1 MSAFTLHTRNL
12 ERKIK
17 LERSHG
23 IKPRHILTIAFIFL
37 VLLASLAP
45 IALGIVASLSPPSE
59 TVVYPPQLLPSQL
72 SQEHYDTV
80 FGNGLWLSLRA
91 SLAYAFVTVI
101 FALSLGSLTAYGL
114 DRFRF
119 RGRGFVLF
127 VILSGIPLATGA
139 AALIVPT
146 YRVATWVGLT
156 DTIAILPIVYVAYT
170 LPLVAW
176 VLKAAMETVPKEL
189 DEAARVDGAAPL
201 RILFSV
207 VLPVMKPAIGAAALF
222 AFVGAWNEF
231 ISGSVLVDSPL
242 LRPIQVAVY
251 QNIGFFGRDW
261 GPLLAS
267 GVVAILPIIIV
278 FLFFGRLMIK
288 GLTGG
293 ALKG

>member
-1 MSAFTLHTRNL
+1 MLGNYGL
-12 ERKIK
+12 
-17 LERSHG
+17 
-23 IKPRHILTIAFIFL
+23 KPRHIVTLLFILLAL
-37 VLLASLAP
+37 VLSLAP
-45 IALGIVASLSPPSE
+45 IILGIAASLSSPAE
-59 TVVYPPQLLPSQL
+59 TVVYPPRLLPSEL
-72 SQEHYDTV
+72 SHEHYSTV
-80 FGNGLWLSLRA
+80 FGNGLWLSLRVSLVYA
-91 SLAYAFVTVI
+91 SVTVI
-101 FALSLGSLTAYGL
+101 FALLLGSITAYGL

-119 RGRGFVLF
+119 GGRGLVLF

-146 YRVATWVGLT
+146 YRLATWVGLT
-156 DTIAILPIVYVAYT
+156 DTVAVLPIVYVAYT

-176 VLKAAMETVPKEL
+176 VLKAAMETVPQEL
-189 DEAARVDGAAPL
+189 DEAATVDGAGPL

-267 GVVAILPIIIV
+267 GVVAILPIVIV
-278 FLFFGRLMIK
+278 FIFFGRLMIR